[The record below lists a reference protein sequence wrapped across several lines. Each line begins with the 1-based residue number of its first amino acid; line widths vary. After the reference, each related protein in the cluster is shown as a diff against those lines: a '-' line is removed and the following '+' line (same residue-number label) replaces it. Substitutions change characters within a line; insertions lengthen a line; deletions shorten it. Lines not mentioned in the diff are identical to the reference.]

1 MSEIIMKDVLN
12 RGTATP
18 RVLVATARRMDKLG
32 AMAFAQKLLET
43 AVEKYPKHQLAL
55 TRLIQFE
62 INQGN
67 STNLDK
73 HIVRLLAMRRPPREL
88 VLEARKNLSSDK
100 FIFTKNRDKIMREI
114 DTLVNSK
121 NATSTNAETG
131 GDRITETPVFGEAL

>member
-1 MSEIIMKDVLN
+1 M
-12 RGTATP
+12 
-18 RVLVATARRMDKLG
+18 
-32 AMAFAQKLLET
+32 
-43 AVEKYPKHQLAL
+43 EKYPKHQLAL

-121 NATSTNAETG
+121 NATSTNTETG